1 MNHELRSALKSW
13 VSTVVGVLFVGGGS
27 YQLLKLFYIGEM
39 DFEVLIHGLV
49 FLLLGFFLMGSRD
62 EELSEMFFRVL
73 DTFLGRTTR
82 RAVGAAVRGR
92 NRSERKFGTGNGNV
106 VGTETGTESGNDSE
120 SEESGT
126 ERETQSGV

>member
-13 VSTVVGVLFVGGGS
+13 VSTVVGVLFVCGGT

-92 NRSERKFGTGNGNV
+92 ARSERKLGT
-106 VGTETGTESGNDSE
+106 GTETETGNESE
-120 SEESGT
+120 SEETGNKS
-126 ERETQSGV
+126 ESESGV

>member
-13 VSTVVGVLFVGGGS
+13 VSTVVGVLFVVGGS
-27 YQLLKLFYIGEM
+27 YQLLKLFYVGEM

-92 NRSERKFGTGNGNV
+92 NRSERKLGT
-106 VGTETGTESGNDSE
+106 GTETETGNESE
-120 SEESGT
+120 SEETGNKS
-126 ERETQSGV
+126 ESESGV

>member
-1 MNHELRSALKSW
+1 MMNHELRSALKSW
-13 VSTVVGVLFVGGGS
+13 VSTVVGVLFVCGGT

-92 NRSERKFGTGNGNV
+92 ARSERKLGT
-106 VGTETGTESGNDSE
+106 GTETETGNESE
-120 SEESGT
+120 SEETGNKS
-126 ERETQSGV
+126 ESESGV

>member
-13 VSTVVGVLFVGGGS
+13 VSTVVGVLFVVGGS
-27 YQLLKLFYIGEM
+27 YQLLKLFYVGEM

-82 RAVGAAVRGR
+82 RAVGAASRGR
-92 NRSERKFGTGNGNV
+92 ARSERKLGT
-106 VGTETGTESGNDSE
+106 GTETETGNESE
-120 SEESGT
+120 SEETGNKS
-126 ERETQSGV
+126 ESESGV

>member
-13 VSTVVGVLFVGGGS
+13 VSTVVGVLFVVGGS

-92 NRSERKFGTGNGNV
+92 NRSERKLGT
-106 VGTETGTESGNDSE
+106 GTETETGNESE
-120 SEESGT
+120 SEETGNKS
-126 ERETQSGV
+126 ESESGV

>member
-27 YQLLKLFYIGEM
+27 YQLLKLFYVGEM

-92 NRSERKFGTGNGNV
+92 NRSERKLGT
-106 VGTETGTESGNDSE
+106 GTETETGNESE
-120 SEESGT
+120 SEETGNKS
-126 ERETQSGV
+126 ESESGV

>member
-13 VSTVVGVLFVGGGS
+13 VSTVVGVLFVVGGS
-27 YQLLKLFYIGEM
+27 YQLLKLFYVGEM

-92 NRSERKFGTGNGNV
+92 NRSERKLGTGTGT
-106 VGTETGTESGNDSE
+106 GTGAETETGNESE
-120 SEESGT
+120 SEETGNKS
-126 ERETQSGV
+126 ESESGV

>member
-1 MNHELRSALKSW
+1 MMNHELRSALKSW
-13 VSTVVGVLFVGGGS
+13 VSTVVGVLFVCGGT
-27 YQLLKLFYIGEM
+27 YQLLKLFYVGEM

-92 NRSERKFGTGNGNV
+92 SRSERKLGTGTG
-106 VGTETGTESGNDSE
+106 TGTEMETGNESE
-120 SEESGT
+120 SEETGNKS
-126 ERETQSGV
+126 ESESGV